1 MEYVF
6 FVSYLIGLGTLISKD
21 KILKLYSTILLIIVV
36 WTLLG
41 FSETVDLFNYRIM
54 YDEAGQIDPF
64 SFFSD
69 YTGRDK
75 GYTFL
80 MSCFN
85 YLGAGFDVFHA
96 TIATI
101 LVLSLIYFSRKVT
114 KSTLVVLLLYLI
126 GPFFIDT
133 IQIRTLFVHILT
145 FIAFYEYIKGGQFAL
160 TKAIC
165 IILLASTFHIL
176 ALFYL
181 PFFIFVKFHK
191 YKIVNLFIIGIVL
204 FYPIYVDTFAG
215 LIGKWI
221 TTFLYTSA
229 DSNLSVFARYDLGVS
244 IYKKYGYWLYLNGMV
259 SVLFFMKEYIHEKK
273 DYCNMD
279 LERVQFSMKYLDTC
293 FAISKYLLLFLP
305 VYAINGAELGR
316 CPRCFFLIFI
326 HAVALF
332 FDSNKNDYVKIG
344 VFLISAFLVFTE
356 GFMNLFYS
364 MSDAVILILTNN
376 SFINALGL

>member
-1 MEYVF
+1 MEYIF

-21 KILKLYSTILLIIVV
+21 KILKLYSTILLILVI

-75 GYTFL
+75 GYTFF

-85 YLGAGFDVFHA
+85 YLGASFDFFHA

-101 LVLSLIYFSRKVT
+101 LVLSLIYFSRKIT
-114 KSTLVVLLLYLI
+114 KSTLMVLLLYLI

-133 IQIRTLFVHILT
+133 TQIRTLIVHILT
-145 FIAFYEYIKGGQFAL
+145 FIAFYEYAKGGQIASM
-160 TKAIC
+160 KAIC

-181 PFFIFVKFHK
+181 PFFIFVKFHEF
-191 YKIVNLFIIGIVL
+191 KIVNLFIVGIVF
-204 FYPIYVDTFAG
+204 FYPIYVDAFAG
-215 LIGKWI
+215 LIGNWL
-221 TTFLYTSA
+221 TAFLYTSA

-244 IYKKYGYWLYLNGMV
+244 IYKKYGYWLYLNGMIA
-259 SVLFFMKEYIHEKK
+259 VLFFIKKYIHEKIN
-273 DYCNMD
+273 YCNIAP
-279 LERVQFSMKYLDTC
+279 ERVNFSIKYLDTC

-305 VYAINGAELGR
+305 IYAINGAELGR
-316 CPRCFFLIFI
+316 CPRCFFLTFI
-326 HAVALF
+326 NAVTLF
-332 FDSNKNDYVKIG
+332 CDINKNAYTKIG
-344 VFLISAFLVFTE
+344 IFLISAFLVFTE

-364 MSDAVILILTNN
+364 ISEAVILILTDN
-376 SFINALGL
+376 SLIHALGL